1 MDLIF
6 VIILGGLW
14 GSFANVCI
22 YRLPMGKGVV
32 SGRSFC
38 PNCKKL
44 ITWKDNIPIISFL
57 FLNGK
62 CRSCKKKISPKYLI
76 VELITIIYFL
86 VVYYL
91 FGISIS
97 TLLFLFL
104 GLSFVII
111 FFIDLKHFIIP
122 NVLTFSL
129 MIVGFVKSFDPNL
142 NPIFPNYINS
152 LIGGIFGYLII
163 WSIITFYNS
172 ISKLNR
178 KHDFFKN
185 IFRQKEGMGLGD
197 AKLLSAIGF
206 WFGWISI
213 PFVIFL
219 SSIIALLFVI
229 PSLIKKSKKLSSQI
243 PFGPYIIIGT
253 LIYLIFESNIQSI
266 IFY

>member
-1 MDLIF
+1 MDYLF

-22 YRLPMGKGVV
+22 YRLPLDKGVV
-32 SGRSFC
+32 SGRSYC
-38 PNCKKL
+38 PKCKKQ
-44 ITWKDNIPIISFL
+44 ITWKDNIPIISYL
-57 FLNGK
+57 LLNGK
-62 CRSCKKKISPKYLI
+62 CRKCKKPISSQYAL
-76 VELITIIYFL
+76 VEFLSILFFTIIYFI
-86 VVYYL
+86 Y
-91 FGISIS
+91 GITLT
-97 TLLFLFL
+97 TLLLMIL
-104 GLSFVII
+104 SLSFIII

-122 NVLTFSL
+122 NEITFSMMAL
-129 MIVGFVKSFDPNL
+129 GFLKSFDPNL
-142 NPIFPNYINS
+142 NSLFPNYINS
-152 LIGGIFGYLII
+152 LIGGLLGYGII
-163 WSIITFYNS
+163 WSIIYFY
-172 ISKLNR
+172 KQVR
-178 KHDFFKN
+178 K
-185 IFRQKEGMGLGD
+185 KEGMGLGD

-253 LIYLIFESNIQSI
+253 LIYLIFESNIQSV

>member
-1 MDLIF
+1 VDILF

-22 YRLPMGKGVV
+22 YRLPMNKGVV

-38 PNCKKL
+38 PKCNKL
-44 ITWKDNIPIISFL
+44 ITWKDNIPVISFL

-62 CRSCKKKISPKYLI
+62 CRNCKKKISPQYI
-76 VELITIIYFL
+76 ITELITIIYFL
-86 VVYYL
+86 FVYYL
-91 FGISIS
+91 FGISIT
-97 TLLFLFL
+97 TLLFFVL

-111 FFIDLKHFIIP
+111 FFIDLKHYIIP

-129 MIVGFVKSFDPNL
+129 MIIGFLKSFDPNL
-142 NPIFPNYINS
+142 NPIFPNFINS

-163 WSIITFYNS
+163 WSIIYFYKQIRN
-172 ISKLNR
+172 
-178 KHDFFKN
+178 
-185 IFRQKEGMGLGD
+185 KEGMGLGD

-229 PSLIKKSKKLSSQI
+229 PSLMKKSKKLSSQI